1 MKQRKILILLIIFW
15 GFYGCGGGEK
25 SQNQEKSQV
34 VVPEGTASISGEVK
48 YVGEPPSPRQL
59 NLVRECS
66 VLHDKPVY
74 AQNVVINENGTLK
87 WVFVY
92 VKEGIDKAYSPPN
105 QPMELDQKGCIYHPH
120 VLGIQ
125 VGQTLRILNS
135 DPLLHNIHA
144 IPKINR
150 SFNFSQPGKGNVREI
165 KFDKSEIMIPVKCD
179 VHPWMKGYIGVL
191 SHPYYSVT
199 GEDGKFSIKK
209 LPAGEYVVEA
219 WHEELGTQTL
229 TVTLTDGE
237 SKSIEFTFGPRG
249 EAASQ

>member
-1 MKQRKILILLIIFW
+1 MKQRKILIILIIFW

-25 SQNQEKSQV
+25 SQNQEKAQV
-34 VVPEGTASISGEVK
+34 VVPEGTASISGVVK

-74 AQNVVINENGTLK
+74 AQNVVVNENGTLK

-92 VKEGIDKAYSPPN
+92 VKEGIDKIYSPPN

-144 IPKINR
+144 IPKVNR
-150 SFNFSQPGKGNVREI
+150 SFNFSQPGKGNMREI

-199 GEDGKFSIKK
+199 GEDGTFSIKK

-229 TVTLTDGE
+229 TVTLTEGE

-249 EAASQ
+249 EAASR